1 MKDFIK
7 EFNRRV
13 AEIHKYFE
21 LVDKIEQLGAF
32 STNSITFPS
41 GEYVVDSDLQK
52 ILKSHCYLLLY
63 NLVESSIRNGITA
76 IHDVI
81 LTYQLTYKDL
91 SPKIKRLWLLNDRS
105 KSFRDS
111 YIKKDTV
118 ADNLQELI
126 KSVLDDEMVSLD
138 PSNIPISGNLDAKT
152 IKELIDMYGFFGNLG
167 VPSKEIDDILNFVVK
182 IRCDL
187 AHGNVS
193 FCDASSQSLI
203 TWSKLVDDKDKLVK
217 YLTHLLNNIDDYIEK
232 KKYRI

>member
-13 AEIHKYFE
+13 AEIQKYFE
-21 LVDKIEQLGAF
+21 LVDRIEQLGAF

-41 GEYVVDSDLQK
+41 GEYIVDSDLQK

-105 KSFRDS
+105 KNFRDS

-152 IKELIDMYGFFGNLG
+152 IKELIDVYGVFGNLG

-193 FCDASSQSLI
+193 FCDASSLI

>member
-1 MKDFIK
+1 MKEFIRD
-7 EFNRRV
+7 FNRRV
-13 AEIHKYFE
+13 AEVQKYFE
-21 LVDKIEQLGAF
+21 LVDKIEGISALSAK
-32 STNSITFPS
+32 SIVFPS
-41 GEYVVDSDLQK
+41 GEYIVDSEIQK
-52 ILKSHCYLLLY
+52 ILHSHCYLLLY

-81 LTYQLTYKDL
+81 LIDGLTYKDL
-91 SPKIKRLWLLNDRS
+91 SPKIKRLWLLNDKS

-111 YIKKDTV
+111 YVKKDSV

-126 KSVLDDEMVSLD
+126 ESVLDDEIVSLD

-152 IKELIDMYGFFGNLG
+152 IKELIDMYGFFENLG
-167 VPSKEIDDILNFVVK
+167 VPSRKIDEILNFVVN

-193 FCDASSQSLI
+193 FSDASSQIL
-203 TWSKLVDDKDKLVK
+203 WSKLVDDKDKLVK

>member
-1 MKDFIK
+1 MKNFIK

-13 AEIHKYFE
+13 AEIQKYFE
-21 LVDKIEQLGAF
+21 LVDRIEQLGTF

-41 GEYVVDSDLQK
+41 GEYIVDSDLQK

-111 YIKKDTV
+111 YIKKDSV

-126 KSVLDDEMVSLD
+126 KSVLDDEIVSLD

-167 VPSKEIDDILNFVVK
+167 VPSREIDEILNFVVK

-217 YLTHLLNNIDDYIEK
+217 YLTHMLNNIDDYIQK

>member
-1 MKDFIK
+1 MKKFIR

-13 AEIHKYFE
+13 AEIQKYFE
-21 LVDKIEQLGAF
+21 LVDKIEGLGAL
-32 STNSITFPS
+32 STKSIIFPS
-41 GEYVVDSDLQK
+41 GEYIVDRDLQK

-81 LTYQLTYKDL
+81 VIEQLTYKDL
-91 SPKIKRLWLLNDRS
+91 SPKIKRLWLLNDLS

-118 ADNLQELI
+118 ADNLEELI
-126 KSVLDDEMVSLD
+126 KSVLDDKMVSLD

-152 IKELIDMYGFFGNLG
+152 IKELIDIYGFFGNLG
-167 VPSKEIDDILNFVVK
+167 VASKEIDNILDFVVK

-193 FCDASSQSLI
+193 FCDASSQI
-203 TWSKLVDDKDKLVK
+203 IWSKLVDDKDKLVK
-217 YLTHLLNNIDDYIEK
+217 YLTHMLNNIDNYIEN

>member
-13 AEIHKYFE
+13 AEIQKYFE
-21 LVDKIEQLGAF
+21 LVDRIEQLGAF

-41 GEYVVDSDLQK
+41 GEYIVDSDLQK

-152 IKELIDMYGFFGNLG
+152 ITELIDMYGFFGNLG

>member
-13 AEIHKYFE
+13 AEIQKYFE
-21 LVDKIEQLGAF
+21 LVDRIEQLGAF

-41 GEYVVDSDLQK
+41 GEYIVDSDLQK

-81 LTYQLTYKDL
+81 LIEQLTYKNL
-91 SPKIKRLWLLNDRS
+91 SPKIKRLWLLNDKS

-111 YIKKDTV
+111 YITKDSV
-118 ADNLQELI
+118 ADNLQKLI

-138 PSNIPISGNLDAKT
+138 PYNIPISGNLDAKT

-167 VPSKEIDDILNFVVK
+167 VASKEIDDILNFVVK

-203 TWSKLVDDKDKLVK
+203 TWSKLVDDKNKLVK